1 MSKSESFFRDV
12 VTLTSVPLVSQILGI
27 LLTPILTRLYT
38 PAVFGLVALFSLI
51 IVIPAVFATEEKPEN
66 PKSNYAITGLYMFS
80 NDVCQV
86 AKTLTVS
93 SRGELEIV
101 DVIKHYLAKEELKL
115 ETLGRGIAWLD
126 TGTHESLLDASNFI
140 EVLENRQGLKISCVE
155 EIAHQKGWISDA
167 QLESIAKSL
176 KKNTYGEYLMSLLN
190 N

>member
-1 MSKSESFFRDV
+1 VSKSESFFRDV

-93 SRGELEIV
+93 SRGGV
-101 DVIKHYLAKEELKL
+101 
-115 ETLGRGIAWLD
+115 RN
-126 TGTHESLLDASNFI
+126 S
-140 EVLENRQGLKISCVE
+140 
-155 EIAHQKGWISDA
+155 
-167 QLESIAKSL
+167 
-176 KKNTYGEYLMSLLN
+176 
-190 N
+190 